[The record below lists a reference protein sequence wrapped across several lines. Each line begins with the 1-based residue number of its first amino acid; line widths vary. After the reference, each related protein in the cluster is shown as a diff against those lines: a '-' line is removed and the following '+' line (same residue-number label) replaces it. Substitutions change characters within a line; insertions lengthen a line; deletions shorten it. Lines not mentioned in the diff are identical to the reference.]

1 MDEDFEEVKVMNL
14 NKITVLKREF
24 FEETQTQ
31 KLKKLQ
37 KKINASQQKD
47 QSLLEE
53 KLKHETVDVDI
64 KVKSFA
70 PKVFRFIRNLDDISE
85 FDIMKSVN
93 PKVNKM

>member
-1 MDEDFEEVKVMNL
+1 M
-14 NKITVLKREF
+14 
-24 FEETQTQ
+24 
-31 KLKKLQ
+31 
-37 KKINASQQKD
+37 
-47 QSLLEE
+47 LEE